1 MSTEQFTFH
10 NLGIDIRILE
20 LLDKLGFVIPTPIQ
34 RKAIPAAVAG
44 KDIIGVAQTG
54 TGKTLAFGIPML
66 QQLSL
71 HGGKGM
77 VLVPTRELAIQVNE
91 TLEKLTPAFGFDTAV
106 LIGGVSVYSQIKDLK
121 KDPTIIIATPGRL
134 NDLLN
139 RHLVRLDTFKMLVL
153 DEADRML
160 DMGFLP
166 QIEIIIKRIPKERH
180 TMLFSATIPEGIIEI
195 AKNYMR
201 SPVHIEVAP
210 SGTAAEKVTQ
220 ELFVVKREH
229 KGKLLG
235 ELLKQY
241 TGSILI
247 FTRTK
252 RGASKVT
259 KLLKSLEH
267 KAAEIH
273 SDRSQSQRKEALD
286 RFKAG
291 RYRILTAT
299 DIASRGIDVT
309 GIELVV
315 NYDIPEDPENYIHRI
330 GRTGRAGKTG
340 HAISFATPE
349 QGADIKNIEKIMRHS
364 IPLAT
369 HPNVPAEK
377 FLGSHAA
384 HAASKPQ
391 QKVKVWA
398 NNKLPHKK
406 ELRPVAGSR
415 NISITLPAGAAP
427 SAVPVNN
434 DKPAAKKASKSN
446 YNTKSWK
453 DYKSKPFIEPPSRRS
468 NVHKA
473 EEKPPFVQNAAE
485 HIHPKPHPG
494 TAENRPSFPR
504 KTFEKSHAR
513 PHSESR
519 NERPSFPPKTFDKT
533 HASPHTDRRNERPSF
548 PRKPFNNSY
557 PKPQSGNRFESNEG
571 RERPNTDNRNRF
583 LRREDR
589 PFKGKPSFH
598 DGKFR
603 STEHKPFRGKPSF
616 HDNKFR
622 STENKPFHT
631 RPAHPGAKR
640 EERPY
645 QSGNRFESN
654 EGWKRPA
661 PENKFAR
668 RTGGPYKGKNPFNKK
683 PFHSVERRPF
693 YGKRNNT
700 SGVRRDD
707 NKDL

>member
-54 TGKTLAFGIPML
+54 TGKTLAFGIPLL
-66 QQLSL
+66 QQLAL
-71 HGGKGM
+71 HGGKGLI
-77 VLVPTRELAIQVNE
+77 LVPTRELAIQVDE
-91 TLEKLTPAFGFDTAV
+91 TLVKLAPAFGFQTAV
-106 LIGGVSVYSQIKDLK
+106 LIGGVSVYAQIKALK
-121 KDPTIIIATPGRL
+121 RDPAIIIATPGRL

-139 RHLVRLDTFKMLVL
+139 RNLVHLKEFKMLIL

-195 AKNYMR
+195 AANYMK
-201 SPVHIEVAP
+201 SPIHIEVAP
-210 SGTAAEKVTQ
+210 SGTAAENVTQ
-220 ELFVVKREH
+220 ELFIIKREH
-229 KGKLLG
+229 KGRLLG
-235 ELLKQY
+235 EILKKY
-241 TGSILI
+241 LGSILI

-259 KLLKSLEH
+259 KLLKGLDH

-330 GRTGRAGKTG
+330 GRTGRAGKKG

-349 QGADIKNIEKIMRHS
+349 QGADIKNIEKIMRHA
-364 IPLAT
+364 IPVAT
-369 HPNVPAEK
+369 HPTVPAER
-377 FLGSHAA
+377 FLGSHSAPPPA
-384 HAASKPQ
+384 KRQ
-391 QKVKVWA
+391 YKEW
-398 NNKLPHKK
+398 NTNKFAQKK
-406 ELRPVAGSR
+406 ELKPAHGSR
-415 NISITLPAGAAP
+415 AVSISLPSNSLPAAVANTTAAP
-427 SAVPVNN
+427 G
-434 DKPAAKKASKSN
+434 AKKISKSK

-453 DYKSKPFIEPPSRRS
+453 DYQSKPFIESPSRHGKMQRS
-468 NVHKA
+468 EDKPAFPHKA
-473 EEKPPFVQNAAE
+473 AGENR
-485 HIHPKPHPG
+485 HDKPH
-494 TAENRPSFPR
+494 AESKEARPAFQHKTFDKPYTKSHAGSREDRPSFPR
-504 KTFEKSHAR
+504 KSFD
-513 PHSESR
+513 R
-519 NERPSFPPKTFDKT
+519 NSQ
-533 HASPHTDRRNERPSF
+533 
-548 PRKPFNNSY
+548 
-557 PKPQSGNRFESNEG
+557 KPQSGNRFESNEG
-571 RERPNTDNRNRF
+571 WKRPGNENRF
-583 LRREDR
+583 PRREDR

-598 DGKFR
+598 
-603 STEHKPFRGKPSF
+603 S
-616 HDNKFR
+616 NKFQSSER
-622 STENKPFHT
+622 KPYHGRPSHSNETNKD
-631 RPAHPGAKR
+631 AK
-640 EERPY
+640 PY

-661 PENKFAR
+661 PENKYGKRQHKPF
-668 RTGGPYKGKNPFNKK
+668 KGKSSFHKGK
-683 PFHSVERRPF
+683 FHSVERRPF

-700 SGVRRDD
+700 SGGVKRED

>member
-66 QQLSL
+66 QQLAL
-71 HGGKGM
+71 HGGKGL

-91 TLEKLTPAFGFDTAV
+91 TLEKLAPAFGFNSAV

-121 KDPTIIIATPGRL
+121 KTPAIIIATPGRL

-139 RHLVRLDTFKMLVL
+139 RNLIHLNEFKMLIL

-166 QIEIIIKRIPKERH
+166 QIEIIIRRIPKERH
-180 TMLFSATIPEGIIEI
+180 TMLFSATIPQGIIEI
-195 AKNYMR
+195 AANYMKN
-201 SPVHIEVAP
+201 PVHIEVAP
-210 SGTAAEKVTQ
+210 SGTAAANVTQ

-229 KGKLLG
+229 KGKLLT
-235 ELLKQY
+235 ELLKKY

-259 KLLKSLEH
+259 KLLKSFDH

-286 RFKAG
+286 RFKNG

-299 DIASRGIDVT
+299 DIASRGIDVS
-309 GIELVV
+309 GIELVI

-377 FLGSHAA
+377 LSGSHPAPV
-384 HAASKPQ
+384 SGKPQ
-391 QKVKVWA
+391 HKIWN
-398 NNKLPHKK
+398 NNKFAQKK
-406 ELRPVAGSR
+406 ELRPLHGSR
-415 NISITLPAGAAP
+415 NVSIVLPGASVPAAL
-427 SAVPVNN
+427 SANN
-434 DKPAAKKASKSN
+434 TVLAAKKISKSK

-453 DYKSKPFIEPPSRRS
+453 DYQSKPFIESPSRRGRTQRS
-468 NVHKA
+468 EDKTAFPHKPA
-473 EEKPPFVQNAAE
+473 SENRQA
-485 HIHPKPHPG
+485 KPH
-494 TAENRPSFPR
+494 TESR
-504 KTFEKSHAR
+504 EAR
-513 PHSESR
+513 PG
-519 NERPSFPPKTFDKT
+519 FPHKTFDKPYT
-533 HASPHTDRRNERPSF
+533 KSHTGRREDRPSF
-548 PRKPFNNSY
+548 SHKTFDRNSQKPR
-557 PKPQSGNRFESNEG
+557 SGNRFESNEG
-571 RERPNTDNRNRF
+571 WKSSGNENSYARGKDNH
-583 LRREDR
+583 
-589 PFKGKPSFH
+589 FKGKPSFH
-598 DGKFR
+598 SSKFQN
-603 STEHKPFRGKPSF
+603 SESKSF
-616 HDNKFR
+616 HDR
-622 STENKPFHT
+622 PSRGTEVRKDT
-631 RPAHPGAKR
+631 K
-640 EERPY
+640 PY

-661 PENKFAR
+661 PENKYAR
-668 RTGGPYKGKNPFNKK
+668 REHRPFKGKAAFGKSRY
-683 PFHSVERRPF
+683 HSVERRPF

-700 SGVRRDD
+700 SGVKRDD